1 MVPPLARSRRGR
13 RSLGCAGAALAGL
26 LALVWVAP
34 AAAGGAGTPAGGASL
49 RDGVSSVAWAIGIL
63 DPHVDLAELRG
74 SGGQGS
80 TGQSLVV
87 PATGAPAPPKTAPK
101 QAPKHTVAAPKTAP
115 GELPPASAGSNGTS
129 FARTT
134 HHVGL
139 ASRGAFDY
147 GSQTGG
153 PTTTLLG
160 GIALAPPSAPPAIQ
174 AAVDAANSISTTPY
188 VWGGGHASFNA
199 RGYDCSG
206 AVSFALHGAGFLS
219 QPLASGALMHW
230 GVPGPGKWL
239 TVYASPSHAYAVIA
253 GLRWDTV
260 GDARGTGPRWH
271 PEGPYPTG
279 FAVRHF
285 PGY

>member
-1 MVPPLARSRRGR
+1 MGSTPARSRGRGR
-13 RSLGCAGAALAGL
+13 RHRLAGAGFLCSV
-26 LALVWVAP
+26 ALVWATSAQ
-34 AAAGGAGTPAGGASL
+34 AAQPSLTTGEAL

-63 DPHVDLAELRG
+63 DPNVNLGRLRS
-74 SGGQGS
+74 SGEASSNGA
-80 TGQSLVV
+80 LIV
-87 PATGAPAPPKTAPK
+87 PATGAPAPPKPQRPK
-101 QAPKHTVAAPKTAP
+101 QPRKRSVASAQGPPAP
-115 GELPPASAGSNGTS
+115 GSLPPASAGTNGTS
-129 FARTT
+129 IAHLTG
-134 HHVGL
+134 HVDL
-139 ASRGAFDY
+139 ASRSAF
-147 GSQTGG
+147 GSRVAG

-174 AAVDAANSISTTPY
+174 AAVDAANSISATPY
-188 VWGGGHASFNA
+188 IWGGGHASFNA

-219 QPLASGALMHW
+219 QPLASGQLMHW
-230 GVPGPGKWL
+230 GAPGPGKWL

-260 GDARGTGPRWH
+260 GDASGSGPRWH